1 MEEEKKTAALI
12 KAPTKVT
19 IDLGEFMPRIIELAH
34 NECRTPENQ
43 VRYMFKRML
52 EEWDSK
58 TKNAASLG
66 TFNGFSFA
74 KSKKFSDTMYFGND
88 EYFSRGE

>member
-1 MEEEKKTAALI
+1 MEDEKKTTALV

-19 IDLGEFMPRIIELAH
+19 IDLGEFLPRIIELAH

-43 VRYMFKRML
+43 VRFMFKRML

-66 TFNGFSFA
+66 TFTGFSFA
-74 KSKKFSDTMYFGND
+74 KAKKFHDNMYFSD
-88 EYFSRGE
+88 EEYFSRGY